1 MKIQIKT
8 PAKINL
14 NLKVGEKREDGF
26 HPIES
31 VMQSISLF
39 DTLTIT
45 LNRDEKITLSGNNP
59 NIPYNEKNLV
69 YKAIQ
74 AYFEELGEMMF
85 GVDVYIEKNIP
96 TEAGLGGGSANAAG
110 LLYGL
115 NLLMNEPFTKEEL
128 LKIASKIG
136 SDVNFCFVG
145 GTKLCKGRGEILE
158 DAEFVKRKVH
168 LVKPKNFGV
177 STKVAYEMFDNLK
190 EKSNIDNDLEFAIMK
205 EFEEIEYL
213 HNLGLQMSGSGSC
226 FFTFD
231 EIPNAVRCEKY
242 DIWEN
247 LETINFGVFEI

>member
-31 VMQSISLF
+31 VTQSISLF

-115 NLLMNEPFTKEEL
+115 NLLMNEPFTREEL

-177 STKVAYEMFDNLK
+177 STKVAYEMFDNLE

-231 EIPNAVRCEKY
+231 EIPNAVRSEKY

>member
-14 NLKVGEKREDGF
+14 NLKVGKKRPDGF
-26 HPIES
+26 HPIKS
-31 VMQSISLF
+31 IMQTISLF

-45 LNRDEKITLSGNNP
+45 LNRDEKITLAGSNP

-69 YKAIQ
+69 YKAIK
-74 AYFEELGEMMF
+74 AYFDELGEMMF

-110 LLYGL
+110 ALYGL
-115 NLLMNEPFTKEEL
+115 NLLMNESFSREEL
-128 LKIASKIG
+128 HKIASTIG
-136 SDVNFCFVG
+136 SDINFLLEG
-145 GTKLCKGRGEILE
+145 GAKLCRGRGEILE
-158 DAEFVKRKVH
+158 EAEFIKRKVH

-177 STKVAYEMFDNLK
+177 STKVAYDMFDNLK
-190 EKSNIDNDLEFAIMK
+190 EKSNIDNDLEFAIMN
-205 EFEEIEYL
+205 EFKEIEYL
-213 HNLGLQMSGSGSC
+213 HNLGLKMSGSGSC

-231 EIPNAVRCEKY
+231 EIPNALRNEKY

-247 LETINFGVFEI
+247 LETINVGVFEI